1 MSHAKD
7 VPIERLRLRT
17 KQQNMYFGEIY
28 RNHEHTLKQAQIRP
42 NQPLVAQVLDFDEKL
57 DA

>member
-1 MSHAKD
+1 
-7 VPIERLRLRT
+7 
-17 KQQNMYFGEIY
+17 MYFGEIY